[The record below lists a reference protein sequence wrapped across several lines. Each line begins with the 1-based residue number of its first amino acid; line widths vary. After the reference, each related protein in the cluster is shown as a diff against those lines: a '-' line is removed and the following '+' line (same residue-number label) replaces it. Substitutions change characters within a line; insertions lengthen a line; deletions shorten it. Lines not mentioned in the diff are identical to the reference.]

1 MYNKGVLIHRR
12 TKERYKM
19 KQKNEIDDSSIIQ
32 MYWDRDEEAIGKT
45 REKYGKYCYSIAYGI
60 LNNNEDAEESENDT
74 YLGAWD
80 SMPPHKP
87 DVLKTFLGR
96 ITRNLSLNKWRD
108 KTAIKRGAGEV
119 GLTLDELT
127 ECIPAT
133 ESVDRAI
140 ELKELGRIIDLF
152 LRRIPESERNVFICR
167 YWYFDSIADISKRY
181 GYSVSKV
188 KMMLYRTRKK
198 LQSKLEEEGVI
209 L

>member
-1 MYNKGVLIHRR
+1 M
-12 TKERYKM
+12 
-19 KQKNEIDDSSIIQ
+19 DDSSIVQ
-32 MYWDRDEEAIGKT
+32 MYWERNEEAIGKT
-45 REKYGKYCYSIAYGI
+45 KEKYGKYCYSIAYGI

-87 DVLKTFLGR
+87 DVLKTFLGK

-133 ESVDRAI
+133 ESIDRAI
-140 ELKELGRIIDLF
+140 ELKELGQIIDLF
-152 LRRIPESERNVFICR
+152 LRRIPENERNVFICR

-198 LQSKLEEEGVI
+198 LQIKLEEEGVI

>member
-1 MYNKGVLIHRR
+1 
-12 TKERYKM
+12 M
-19 KQKNEIDDSSIIQ
+19 KQKKEMDDSSIVQ
-32 MYWDRDEEAIGKT
+32 MYWERNEEAIGKT
-45 REKYGKYCYSIAYGI
+45 KEKYGKYCYSIAYGI

-87 DVLKTFLGR
+87 DVLKTFLGK

-133 ESVDRAI
+133 ESIDRAI
-140 ELKELGRIIDLF
+140 ELKELGQIIDLF
-152 LRRIPESERNVFICR
+152 LRRIPENERNVFICR
-167 YWYFDSIADISKRY
+167 YWYFDYIADISKRY

-198 LQSKLEEEGVI
+198 LQIKLEEEGVI

>member
-1 MYNKGVLIHRR
+1 
-12 TKERYKM
+12 M
-19 KQKNEIDDSSIIQ
+19 KQKKEMDDSSIVQ
-32 MYWDRDEEAIGKT
+32 MYWERNEEAIGKT
-45 REKYGKYCYSIAYGI
+45 KEKYGKYCYSIAYGI

-87 DVLKTFLGR
+87 DVLKTFLGK

-133 ESVDRAI
+133 ESIDRAI
-140 ELKELGRIIDLF
+140 ELKELGQIIDLF
-152 LRRIPESERNVFICR
+152 LRRIPENERNVFICR

-198 LQSKLEEEGVI
+198 LQIKLEEEGVI